1 MIVKM
6 LLVLFI
12 LFVICLLLVY
22 LHYFPAIPR
31 RKKKYPYALL
41 LGCPSHN
48 DGSYATSQIR
58 RCELAMEAYKKGY
71 FDTLIISGGAVK
83 NQYVESLQMEKY
95 IRKRIAM
102 PIVCET
108 KARNTWENFQFTKE
122 KIDDVPVLIPA
133 ARIFDVPAPSEKV
146 FLKNTAVSG
155 IRIISPNTSFVRSHH
170 DASIFLSN
178 IKRKKLQNI
187 SFHSY

>member
-1 MIVKM
+1 MIVKI

-12 LFVICLLLVY
+12 LFVICLLLMY

-31 RKKKYPYALL
+31 RKEKYPYALL

-58 RCELAMEAYKKGY
+58 RCELAIEAYKKGY

-83 NQYVESLQMEKY
+83 NEYV
-95 IRKRIAM
+95 
-102 PIVCET
+102 IVCET

-122 KIDDVPVLIPA
+122 KIGDVPVLILSSGTHIRRACAIGKSFFKEYSGLWYPDHKPKHILREIA
-133 ARIFDVPAPSEKV
+133 SRCIYISIEYKKKKATKHI
-146 FLKNTAVSG
+146 VS
-155 IRIISPNTSFVRSHH
+155 
-170 DASIFLSN
+170 
-178 IKRKKLQNI
+178 
-187 SFHSY
+187 

>member
-6 LLVLFI
+6 LFVLFI
-12 LFVICLLLVY
+12 LFVVCLLLVY
-22 LHYFPAIPR
+22 LHYFPAIPI
-31 RKKKYPYALL
+31 RKEKYPYALL

-58 RCELAMEAYKKGY
+58 RCELAIEAYKKGY

-83 NQYVESLQMEKY
+83 NEYVESLQMEKY
-95 IRKRIAM
+95 IRKRISM

-122 KIDDVPVLIPA
+122 KIGDVPVLILSSGTHIRRACAIGKSFFKEYSGLWYPDHKPKHILREIA
-133 ARIFDVPAPSEKV
+133 SRCIYISIEYKKKKATKHI
-146 FLKNTAVSG
+146 VS
-155 IRIISPNTSFVRSHH
+155 
-170 DASIFLSN
+170 
-178 IKRKKLQNI
+178 
-187 SFHSY
+187 

>member
-12 LFVICLLLVY
+12 LFVVCLLLVY

-31 RKKKYPYALL
+31 RKENYPYALL

-95 IRKRIAM
+95 ILKRIAM

-122 KIDDVPVLIPA
+122 KIGDVPVLIL
-133 ARIFDVPAPSEKV
+133 S
-146 FLKNTAVSG
+146 SG
-155 IRIISPNTSFVRSHH
+155 THIRRACAIGKSF
-170 DASIFLSN
+170 F
-178 IKRKKLQNI
+178 
-187 SFHSY
+187 